1 MIDRWGFQ
9 RTISTALITIATGAL
24 LTTQMTAPWQLV
36 LLWGVVVGI
45 GTGSMATVL
54 AATVVNRWFF
64 ARRGVVLGLLTPA
77 SATGQLV
84 FLPGMAWLAT
94 HNGRRAVSLT
104 VACGALAV
112 VPLVALFMR
121 DRPADLG
128 LRRYGAG
135 ESDTPPT
142 RAGNPIRAA
151 FSGLTLASGSTD
163 FWLLAATFFV
173 CGASTNGLIG
183 THLIPA
189 AMDHGMAEVAA
200 ASLLATVGIFDVI
213 GTTAS
218 GWLTDRVNPRRLLF
232 AYYGLR
238 GLSLLVLPWAFD
250 SPNFGLILF
259 IVFYGLDWVATVP
272 PTVALTSDV
281 FGKERAPIVYGWVFA
296 AHQVGAAAAAYGAG
310 AMREEFGDYLV
321 AFTIAGALCL
331 VAAGMSLQIN
341 RDRSRAAGGGFGRR
355 RRGIVPRPDPVGAD

>member
-1 MIDRWGFQ
+1 
-9 RTISTALITIATGAL
+9 
-24 LTTQMTAPWQLV
+24 
-36 LLWGVVVGI
+36 
-45 GTGSMATVL
+45 MAS
-54 AATVVNRWFF
+54 N
-64 ARRGVVLGLLTPA
+64 
-77 SATGQLV
+77 
-84 FLPGMAWLAT
+84 
-94 HNGRRAVSLT
+94 
-104 VACGALAV
+104 
-112 VPLVALFMR
+112 
-121 DRPADLG
+121 
-128 LRRYGAG
+128 
-135 ESDTPPT
+135 
-142 RAGNPIRAA
+142 
-151 FSGLTLASGSTD
+151 STD
-163 FWLLAATFFV
+163 FWLLSATFFI

-200 ASLLATVGIFDVI
+200 ASLLATVGIFDII

-250 SPNFGLILF
+250 SPNFGLIVF

-272 PTVALTSDV
+272 PTVALTTDV
-281 FGKERAPIVYGWVFA
+281 FGREHGGIVFGWVFA

-310 AMREEFGDYLV
+310 AMREEFGDYLA

-341 RDRSRAAGGGFGRR
+341 RTRTAGGGIRR
-355 RRGIVPRPDPVGAD
+355 RRQVVGPQAEPVGAD